1 MGMKKKNFNPKE
13 LAWAGYSLA
22 IALLIHFFA
31 PGYLFVQFFKYAAII
46 GFLINLCSAFNIKV
60 PYISDNRKLPKKYA
74 FFAGLIFFIL
84 YLSYL
89 FYFNK

>member
-1 MGMKKKNFNPKE
+1 MNLQNKE
-13 LAWAGYSLA
+13 LIWAGYSLA

-31 PGYLFVQFFKYAAII
+31 PGYLFVQFFKYAAIVA
-46 GFLINLCSAFNIKV
+46 FLINLCSAFNIKV
-60 PYISDNRKLPKKYA
+60 PYISDKKKLPKNYPIYA
-74 FFAGLIFFIL
+74 GIIFFIL

>member
-1 MGMKKKNFNPKE
+1 MKKKINLKE
-13 LAWAGYSLA
+13 LSWAGYSLA

-31 PGYLFVQFFKYAAII
+31 PGYLFVQFFKYAAIVA
-46 GFLINLCSAFNIKV
+46 FLINLCSAFNIKV

>member
-1 MGMKKKNFNPKE
+1 MKKKNFNPKE

-46 GFLINLCSAFNIKV
+46 AFLINLCSAFNIKV
-60 PYISDNRKLPKKYA
+60 PYISDNRKLPKNYPIYA
-74 FFAGLIFFIL
+74 GIIFGIL

-89 FYFNK
+89 IYFNK

>member
-1 MGMKKKNFNPKE
+1 MNLQNKE
-13 LAWAGYSLA
+13 LIWAGYSLA

-60 PYISDNRKLPKKYA
+60 PYITDKK
-74 FFAGLIFFIL
+74 
-84 YLSYL
+84 
-89 FYFNK
+89 KK

>member
-1 MGMKKKNFNPKE
+1 MKKKINLKE
-13 LAWAGYSLA
+13 LSWAGYSLA

-31 PGYLFVQFFKYAAII
+31 PGYLFVQFFKYAAIV

>member
-1 MGMKKKNFNPKE
+1 MNLQNKE
-13 LAWAGYSLA
+13 LIWAGYSLA

-31 PGYLFVQFFKYAAII
+31 PGYLFVQFFKYAAIVA
-46 GFLINLCSAFNIKV
+46 FLINLCSAFNIKV